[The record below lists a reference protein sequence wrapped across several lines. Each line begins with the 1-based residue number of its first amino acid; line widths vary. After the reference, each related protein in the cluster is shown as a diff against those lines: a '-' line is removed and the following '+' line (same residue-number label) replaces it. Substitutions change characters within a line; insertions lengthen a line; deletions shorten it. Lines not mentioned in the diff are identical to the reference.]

1 MPLIKKEKSES
12 RLIAQLFTS
21 QAITKIADGDLSFL
35 IKIIN
40 DFLMPKHYPV
50 NVAKAFELA
59 FENLSHNYKNEYFYK
74 NILAKKMLLEKYLR
88 KDVTMLSEF
97 RVGENKADCV
107 IINGISTCYEIK
119 TRFDSLKRL
128 PDQLHAFSKIF
139 DKTYVVC
146 DKSHKENVFACIPDH
161 VGMIEFTERGS
172 LKEIKKAGENPYPLD
187 REILISSL
195 RKNEY
200 QYIAE
205 NIIKKPL
212 NSSNINIFNDCLE
225 IFKISDSEKLN
236 YLFKKSMKK
245 YRKIDSDFIEILPAC
260 LLNSAVS
267 YKFTKSRKEGLL
279 SILEKNIYKE
289 KICISHS

>member
-1 MPLIKKEKSES
+1 MCLIKKEKSES

-21 QAITKIADGDLSFL
+21 QSITKIADGDLSFL
-35 IKIIN
+35 VKIVS
-40 DFLMPKHYPV
+40 DFLTPKNYPV

-74 NILAKKMLLEKYLR
+74 NTLAKKLLLDKYLH
-88 KDVTMLSEF
+88 KDATMLSEF

-128 PDQLHAFSKIF
+128 SDQLNAFSKIF
-139 DKTYVVC
+139 EKIYVVC
-146 DKSHKENVFACIPDH
+146 DKVHKENVLACIPDH
-161 VGMIEFTERGS
+161 VGVIEFTERGH
-172 LKEIKKAGENPYPLD
+172 LKEIKKAGDNPSPLD
-187 REILISSL
+187 RETLINSL

-205 NIIKKPL
+205 NITKKTI
-212 NSSNINIFNDCLE
+212 NSSNMNIYNDCLE
-225 IFKISDSEKLN
+225 IFQKSDSEKLN

-245 YRKIDSDFIEILPAC
+245 YRKIDSKFIEILPVC

-267 YKFTKSRKEGLL
+267 YKLTKSRKAGLISML
-279 SILEKNIYKE
+279 G
-289 KICISHS
+289 KII